1 MPVSTQR
8 APEAD
13 STSPSFNGVSSPED
27 NAKAS
32 PTTTT
37 KKPTEISA
45 FFNFCVSPKR
55 FRREKIKVAAIDTK
69 K

>member
-37 KKPTEISA
+37 KKPTEIRA
-45 FFNFCVSPKR
+45 FFNFRCPQKGLGR
-55 FRREKIKVAAIDTK
+55 KD
-69 K
+69 